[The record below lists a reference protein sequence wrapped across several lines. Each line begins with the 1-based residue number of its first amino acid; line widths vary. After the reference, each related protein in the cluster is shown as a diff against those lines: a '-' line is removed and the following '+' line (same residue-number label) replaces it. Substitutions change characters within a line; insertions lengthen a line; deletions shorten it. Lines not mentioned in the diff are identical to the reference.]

1 MPAIVSCRPGL
12 GHTVADDL
20 PMKQPNG
27 LWIYPSNIPA
37 LASSNSRPE
46 EYSPTDRP
54 SISLL
59 PAVIILTWVYT
70 CRCWTGDSI
79 FRRVLGPLSLI
90 ASAVNRQSTSNP
102 AGCRSGDALKLS
114 YKTKA
119 NTSLSRQALANPLA
133 NQIVYRICTSCEGV
147 PMRLVSQWQAASCH
161 GAEVFLIHR
170 LPGKTP
176 SG

>member
-1 MPAIVSCRPGL
+1 
-12 GHTVADDL
+12 
-20 PMKQPNG
+20 MKQPNG

-37 LASSNSRPE
+37 LASSSSRPWRVF
-46 EYSPTDRP
+46 TDRP
-54 SISLL
+54 SLESRCLQQPL
-59 PAVIILTWVYT
+59 STSGCRHVHT
-70 CRCWTGDSI
+70 CCWAGKSD

-90 ASAVNRQSTSNP
+90 ALAGNRQSNP

-119 NTSLSRQALANPLA
+119 STSLSRQALAN
-133 NQIVYRICTSCEGV
+133 QIVYRICASCERV
-147 PMRLVSQWQAASCH
+147 PMRLVFQWQAASGY
-161 GAEVFLIHR
+161 GAEMFLMHR